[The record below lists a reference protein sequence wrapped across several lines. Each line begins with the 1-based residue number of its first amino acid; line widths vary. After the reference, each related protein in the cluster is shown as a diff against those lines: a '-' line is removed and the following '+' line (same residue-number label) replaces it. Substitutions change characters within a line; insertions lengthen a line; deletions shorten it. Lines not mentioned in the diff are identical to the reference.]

1 MTVASLATITHSR
14 PDDPADP
21 GDDPGAGGVAVVEAV
36 GGERGELEEGAGRV
50 DEPVDAVA
58 GQQLAALDVP
68 GARALRTAPRGGG
81 ELLAQV
87 GDEGAVDVGAGRGG
101 CGGGHGSDV
110 NGY

>member
-14 PDDPADP
+14 PDTRPIPVMIPA
-21 GDDPGAGGVAVVEAV
+21 PGASPSYSPWAASGESSRNGLRRVEQ
-36 GGERGELEEGAGRV
+36 RV
-50 DEPVDAVA
+50 DPVA

-68 GARALRTAPRGGG
+68 GARALRTAQRGGG

-101 CGGGHGSDV
+101 CGGGHAV
-110 NGY
+110 RC